1 MNGKYWNRVD
11 GKQGRDMSPSI
22 TFYVVLTFR
31 TMLVAHTPKVNNL
44 NQPGYGGEGT
54 QKGIQKVT
62 YGSNCNA
69 NK

>member
-1 MNGKYWNRVD
+1 
-11 GKQGRDMSPSI
+11 MSPSI

-44 NQPGYGGEGT
+44 NQPGYGGEGI